1 MRNTP
6 DDDEGYEIEGEVLA
20 VTDKAIL
27 LKIDGHG
34 QEWIPKSQ
42 ILDGDDS
49 PAKGEI
55 IELTITTWIAEQKGF
70 I

>member
-1 MRNTP
+1 MGYE
-6 DDDEGYEIEGEVLA
+6 DDEGFEIEGEVLA

-27 LKIDGHG
+27 LKIDGHS

-42 ILDGDDS
+42 ILDGEEFPD
-49 PAKGEI
+49 KGDH
-55 IELTITTWIAEQKGF
+55 IELTVTTWIAEQKGF

>member
-1 MRNTP
+1 MSFE
-6 DDDEGYEIEGEVLA
+6 DDEGFEIEGEVYA

-27 LKIDGHG
+27 IRIGGHG
-34 QEWIPKSQ
+34 QVWIPKSQ

-49 PAKGEI
+49 PAKGDV
-55 IELTITTWIAEQKGF
+55 IELTITTWIAEQKGL

>member
-1 MRNTP
+1 MNFE
-6 DDDEGYEIEGEVLA
+6 DDEAFEIEGEVCA

-27 LKIDGHG
+27 IDIDGHG
-34 QEWIPKSQ
+34 KEWIPISQ

-49 PAKGEI
+49 PAKGDV
-55 IELTITTWIAEQKGF
+55 IELTITTWIAEQKGL

>member
-1 MRNTP
+1 VSYE
-6 DDDEGYEIEGEVLA
+6 DDEGVEIEGEVLA

-27 LKIDGHG
+27 LNLENGG

-42 ILDGDDS
+42 ILDGEEFPD
-49 PAKGEI
+49 KGDH
-55 IELTITTWIAEQKGF
+55 IELTITTWIAEQKGL